1 MTEMKGP
8 ATSFAQLD
16 TPTSLHSRV
25 IRALALEL
33 IQGERGGQLIAFPNE
48 GEIVQAAGR

>member
-25 IRALALEL
+25 IRALALRSF
-33 IQGERGGQLIAFPNE
+33 RGN
-48 GEIVQAAGR
+48 VAAN